1 MTNLEIAKDQLEL
14 ALNEIKNTL
23 TVEQGEL
30 IHDYVSEALKQ
41 VKNCSIPVVV
51 NRRELLLAFRDKL
64 NESRIKER
72 VYKDEVDDFLDSQ

>member
-1 MTNLEIAKDQLEL
+1 MTNLEIVKDQLEL

-41 VKNCSIPVVV
+41 VKNCSIPDVVGQSEQLV
-51 NRRELLLAFRDKL
+51 CPHNATRTPAEEKSGKCRQCGR
-64 NESRIKER
+64 NIKAN
-72 VYKDEVDDFLDSQ
+72 

>member
-30 IHDYVSEALKQ
+30 IHDYVS
-41 VKNCSIPVVV
+41 
-51 NRRELLLAFRDKL
+51 
-64 NESRIKER
+64 
-72 VYKDEVDDFLDSQ
+72 

>member
-14 ALNEIKNTL
+14 VLNEIKNTL

-41 VKNCSIPVVV
+41 VKNCSIPDVVKSV
-51 NRRELLLAFRDKL
+51 CYKKCGNTQPSGGTDNICL
-64 NESRIKER
+64 NCGSSIKQN
-72 VYKDEVDDFLDSQ
+72 VL